1 MRWINCT
8 AAALAVALACGAA
21 AQAQA
26 AWQAYH
32 NAKYGFSVETPAD
45 PRISES
51 VTQASSGPVPTLLG
65 GIDLHERGG
74 MVFTVA
80 DYSAT
85 SKTTDADVVLEDLVK
100 ALVRKDDSV
109 LDSEIAIT
117 VQGAPGRDIVAHT
130 GVYQR
135 RIRIVYLNRMLY
147 GLIAVGPVGAG
158 APSEFDRF
166 AKSLSF
172 DRGS

>member
-1 MRWINCT
+1 MRWIGWIG
-8 AAALAVALACGAA
+8 AAMVIALACGAR
-21 AQAQA
+21 AQP
-26 AWQAYH
+26 AWQTYH
-32 NAKYGFSVETPAD
+32 NVKYGFSVDIPAE
-45 PRISES
+45 PRITEG
-51 VTQASSGPVPTLLG
+51 VTQAGVGPVPTLTG

-85 SKTTDADVVLEDLVK
+85 TKSTDPDVVLEDLVK
-100 ALVRKDDSV
+100 ALVQKDGSV
-109 LDSEIAIT
+109 LDSEISII

-130 GVYQR
+130 SRFQR
-135 RIRIVYLNRMLY
+135 RMRVIYLNRQLY

-172 DRGS
+172 DRGP